1 MARAA
6 SSGEIPSAGTTSPKA
21 SNSRLRARLRSTI
34 PLSRSPLST
43 SRESLRVS
51 SASETTS
58 VKRKNLAP
66 DKSSRASKSSTTA
79 RLCITQQKITLPR
92 PSKARYIKKK
102 GDIAQDER
110 ALRRAGDKRLHIPA
124 PIAVEEKRRRENF
137 FKLARHGALTRAHRP
152 VYKDQILHRVQP
164 PSRKLIITPRRA
176 RKVVISG
183 KIKIFNLVAAREN
196 AKNRLARCR
205 ASYKKTLDVFE
216 DA

>member
-6 SSGEIPSAGTTSPKA
+6 SAGEIPSAGTTSPKA

-34 PLSRSPLST
+34 SLSRSPLST

-92 PSKARYIKKK
+92 PSKARYKKK

-124 PIAVEEKRRRENF
+124 PIAVEEKRRREDF

-176 RKVVISG
+176 RKVVISE

-216 DA
+216 GA